1 MKYLVSIFHSFDIN
15 NINNFNSVAV
25 FSTFKN
31 AIKAIDESFSSKY
44 GLIKEYQ
51 EINTIRI
58 YKTSAN
64 CYYKIV
70 IEKRQENTL
79 FN

>member
-25 FSTFKN
+25 FSSYLK
-31 AIKAIDESFSSKY
+31 AVKAIDENFSSKY
-44 GLIKEYQ
+44 ELVKEYQ
-51 EINTIRI
+51 EINNVLI
-58 YKTSAN
+58 YKTPAD

-79 FN
+79 F